1 MAQQRR
7 FEGKTVLVTGSAGP
21 GLGFSAVKLFAEEG
35 AHVVVSDRSA
45 RRVKEAAESIRAEV
59 GGLAGITE
67 ITLDVT
73 NEDSVQEGIAQ
84 IVAETG
90 AIDVLVNNAA
100 FAEQVSLVDMS
111 LESWQRVLN
120 VGLTGP
126 FLTMRACLPHM
137 YAQGSG
143 SVVNVSSVEAWAAAD
158 PHIGSYVAAK
168 AGLLGLTRAGA
179 AEAGPHGVR
188 VNAVAPGLMLNK
200 AVEDLFDRDALADI
214 VARTP
219 LGRAGGPDE
228 VARAIL
234 YLASEDAAFV
244 TGDVITVS
252 GGLYYHA

>member
-1 MAQQRR
+1 MTQQRR

-21 GLGFSAVKLFAEEG
+21 GLGFSTVKLFAEEG
-35 AHVVVSDRSA
+35 AHVAVSDRSA
-45 RRVKEAAESIRAEV
+45 RRVKEAAERIRNEV
-59 GGLAGITE
+59 DGIAGVTE
-67 ITLDVT
+67 VTLDVT
-73 NEDSVQEGIAQ
+73 DEESVQEGVAG

-90 AIDVLVNNAA
+90 SIDVLVNNAA
-100 FAEQVSLVDMS
+100 FAEQAALVDTS

-126 FLTMRACLPHM
+126 FLMMRACLPHM

-143 SVVNVSSVEAWAAAD
+143 SVINVSSIEAWAAAD

-168 AGLLGLTRAGA
+168 SGLLGLTRVGA
-179 AEAGPHGVR
+179 AEAGPHRVR
-188 VNAVAPGLMLNK
+188 VNAVAPGLMVNK
-200 AVEDLFDRDALADI
+200 AVEELFDRDALADI

-228 VARAIL
+228 VARTIL

-244 TGDVITVS
+244 TGDVLTVA

>member
-1 MAQQRR
+1 MTQQRR

-21 GLGFSAVKLFAEEG
+21 GLGFSTVKLFAEEG
-35 AHVVVSDRSA
+35 AHVAISDRSA
-45 RRVKEAAESIRAEV
+45 RRVKEAAERIRTEV
-59 GGLAGITE
+59 DGLAGVTE

-73 NEDSVQEGIAQ
+73 DEESVREGVAG

-90 AIDVLVNNAA
+90 SIDVLVNNAA
-100 FAEQVSLVDMS
+100 FAEQAALVDMS

-126 FLTMRACLPHM
+126 FLMMRACLPHM

-143 SVVNVSSVEAWAAAD
+143 SVVNVSSIEAWAAAD

-168 AGLLGLTRAGA
+168 SGLLGLTRVGA

-188 VNAVAPGLMLNK
+188 VNAVAPGLMVNK
-200 AVEDLFDRDALADI
+200 AVEELFDKDALADI

-228 VARAIL
+228 VARTIL

-244 TGDVITVS
+244 TGDVLTVA

>member
-1 MAQQRR
+1 MAEQQR
-7 FEGKTVLVTGSAGP
+7 FAGKTVLVTGSAGP
-21 GLGFSAVKLFAEEG
+21 GLGYSTARLFAEEG
-35 AHVVVSDRSA
+35 AHVVVSDRSE
-45 RRVKEAAESIRAEV
+45 RRVKEATERLRAEV
-59 GGLAGITE
+59 VDLAGTTG

-73 NEDSVQEGIAQ
+73 SEESVGEGVSR

-90 AIDVLVNNAA
+90 SIDVLVNNAA
-100 FAEQVSLVDMS
+100 FAEQIPLVDMS
-111 LESWQRVLN
+111 LESWRRVLD

-158 PHIGSYVAAK
+158 PNIGSYVAAK
-168 AGLLGLTRAGA
+168 SGLLGLTRVGA
-179 AEAGPHGVR
+179 TEGGPHGVR
-188 VNAVAPGLMLNK
+188 VNAVAPGLMVNK
-200 AVEDLFDRDALADI
+200 AVEDLFDPAALADI

>member
-1 MAQQRR
+1 MGQQRR

-21 GLGFSAVKLFAEEG
+21 GLGFSTARRFAEEG
-35 AHVVVSDRSA
+35 AHVVVSDRSE
-45 RRVKEAAESIRAEV
+45 RRVKEA
-59 GGLAGITE
+59 TE
-67 ITLDVT
+67 HLRNSVEDLSGVTGITLDVT
-73 NEDSVQEGIAQ
+73 SEESVQEGVAR
-84 IVAETG
+84 IVAEAG
-90 AIDVLVNNAA
+90 SIDVLVNNAA
-100 FAEQVSLVDMS
+100 FAEQAALVDMS

-143 SVVNVSSVEAWAAAD
+143 SVINVSSIEAWAAAD

-168 AGLLGLTRAGA
+168 SGLLGLTRVGA

-200 AVEDLFDRDALADI
+200 AVEELFDKDMLDGI

-228 VARAIL
+228 VAGAIL

>member
-21 GLGFSAVKLFAEEG
+21 GLGFSAVRLFAAEG

-45 RRVKEAAESIRAEV
+45 RRVEETVDRLRAED
-59 GGLAGITE
+59 GDLAGVTG

-73 NEDSVQEGIAQ
+73 SEESVQTGVAQ
-84 IVAETG
+84 IVGETG
-90 AIDVLVNNAA
+90 SIDILVNNAA

-126 FLTMRACLPHM
+126 FLLMRACLPHM
-137 YAQGSG
+137 YAQRGG
-143 SVVNVSSVEAWAAAD
+143 SVVNVASVEAWAAAD
-158 PHIGSYVAAK
+158 PHLGSYVAAK
-168 AGLLGLTRAGA
+168 SGLLGLTRAGA

-200 AVEDLFDRDALADI
+200 AVEDLFDKDTLADI